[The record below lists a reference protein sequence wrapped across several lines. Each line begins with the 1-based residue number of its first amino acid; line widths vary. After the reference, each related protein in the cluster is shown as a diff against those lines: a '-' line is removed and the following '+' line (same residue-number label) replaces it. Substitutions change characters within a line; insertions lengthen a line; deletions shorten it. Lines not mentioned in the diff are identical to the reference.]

1 MKTINDPS
9 NKKKAA
15 FAKRQESVRKD
26 VERAFGVLQSQW
38 SIIKSPARLWD
49 DESLKQIMKTCVIL
63 HNMNIESNEIEMVDP
78 ENLQD
83 TSVSRSM
90 KDPPDGTIAWLLKA
104 RQNMKNKVD
113 HVSLQN
119 DLIDH
124 VWELEGGGI

>member
-15 FAKRQESVRKD
+15 FAKRQESIRKD

-38 SIIKSPARLWD
+38 SIIKNPARLWD
-49 DESLKQIMKTCVIL
+49 EKSLKKIMKTCVIL
-63 HNMNIESNEIEMVDP
+63 HNMNIEFNEIEITDLD
-78 ENLQD
+78 NLQD
-83 TSVSRSM
+83 TSVNRSM
-90 KDPPDGTIAWLLKA
+90 IDPPDGSIAWLLRA
-104 RQNMKNKVD
+104 RQNVKNRED
-113 HVSLQN
+113 HLSLQN